1 MKAHSL
7 LVAGIAFFGYLH
19 SPAQAQIIVSDF
31 GNASN
36 QEIRRFD
43 DNGAPIPPIPFI
55 NTGGGGAE
63 GTKCRT
69 TGGITELIVANN
81 TNRINIYNRDT
92 GTLLRTFLIAGGQT
106 IAAISLS
113 LDGSAL
119 YVADYGAFKIFKVD
133 PSQGDLSGNLV
144 VNPIATLATNASH
157 DLVVGPDGNIYAD
170 FFSLNTGV
178 VRFDANLTPASQTQ
192 FIPNGDHGL
201 ANPSGLGFVG
211 GTLYVSN
218 FNAANSLVNVYG
230 DGSANPSN
238 TFIAT
243 IPFPANSRPLGIAG
257 RTNGT
262 VLVAEFGADAV
273 ALITRTGTNTF
284 TLNAQFI
291 PTPTAGPQPKYV
303 SNPEGCRGP
312 SGGCPVN
319 PLTSL
324 TGTWQFS
331 IHGWAP
337 QFLPFASAGSFT
349 ASVNAAGKG
358 ILTITSTSSWF
369 GNITRQEVDA
379 GTFQVGSDCH
389 SGSLVFNLSSKPLTF
404 DFWVSAD
411 GKTLRLVST
420 TNGYDLRGIATLG
433 GPFTCPAKPLTA
445 LSGRWIFSSEG
456 FSPFPQ
462 AFDAA
467 GQFVASIGPRGPTL
481 TITSTSD
488 LGFSVTRQ
496 ETDAGTYQINPG
508 CASGTLTFNLSSN
521 PLNFDFWFTG
531 SGTSMYLINTT
542 TGSVVWG
549 SADQ

>member
-1 MKAHSL
+1 
-7 LVAGIAFFGYLH
+7 
-19 SPAQAQIIVSDF
+19 VSDF

-43 DNGAPIPPIPFI
+43 DNGAPIPPVPFI

-63 GTKCRT
+63 GTQCRT
-69 TGGITELIVANN
+69 VGGITELIVANN
-81 TNRINIYNRDT
+81 TGRINVYNRAT

-113 LDGSAL
+113 LDGSSL
-119 YVADYGAFKIFKVD
+119 YVADYGALKIFKVD
-133 PSQGDLSGNLV
+133 PSLGDLTGTLV
-144 VNPIATLATNASH
+144 VNATASIATNASH

-170 FFSLNTGV
+170 HFSLSTGV
-178 VRFDANLTPASQTQ
+178 VRYDANLTPGSLTQ

-201 ANPSGLGFVG
+201 TNASGLGFVG
-211 GTLYVSN
+211 ATLYVSN

-262 VLVAEFGADAV
+262 ILVAEFGADAV

-291 PTPTAGPQPKYV
+291 PTPTAGTQPKYV
-303 SNPEGCRGP
+303 SNPEGCRAPPVGR
-312 SGGCPVN
+312 GCSAN
-319 PLTSL
+319 PLTFL
-324 TGTWQFS
+324 AGTWQFS
-331 IHGWAP
+331 IHGFAP
-337 QFLPFASAGSFT
+337 QFLPFASAGNFT
-349 ASVNAAGKG
+349 ASVNAAGRG
-358 ILTITSTSSWF
+358 ILSVTSTSSWF

-379 GTFQVGSDCH
+379 GTFQVAPDCL

-404 DFWVSAD
+404 DFWVSGD
-411 GKTLRLVST
+411 GNTLRLVST
-420 TNGYDLRGIATLG
+420 VNGYDLRGIATFG
-433 GPFTCPAKPLTA
+433 GNFACPANPLTS

-462 AFDAA
+462 AFAAA
-467 GQFVASIGPRGPTL
+467 GQFLASIGPRGPTL
-481 TITSTSD
+481 AITSTSD
-488 LGFSVTRQ
+488 LGFSLTRQ
-496 ETDAGTYQINPG
+496 EVDAGTYQINPG

-521 PLNFDFWFTG
+521 PLTFDFWFTG
-531 SGTSMYLINTT
+531 AGRSMYLINTT
-542 TGSVVWG
+542 SGSVVWG
-549 SADQ
+549 SANQ